1 MAQARNAKATWRQV
15 RAAVSRLRW
24 PLALFAFLL
33 VGGTVVFFMGGGQP
47 NPTRALIY
55 TLNLMTFQLQPG
67 DVPDSLA
74 LQLISFGVIAG
85 GVFALAGGAAKVVDY
100 MTDEQERQIALA
112 STHKD
117 HILVVGV
124 GNVGYRVVME
134 LLGFGEHVVAINSEG
149 DGDWVAELK
158 SLNVPVI
165 IGDARKRD
173 TLAKAG
179 LGRAKSLVCCT
190 SDELTNLDIAL
201 DARDARPDL
210 KVVLRM
216 FDQALA
222 QKISKGFNIKT
233 AFSVSGLAAP
243 AFAVA
248 ATRTNVDYSFRVHD
262 VLMNVSTVTLG
273 ARSSLVGKTLEQA
286 QNQFNVTALNLL
298 DGAAWVMHPPASHVL
313 KSGDSCVFIGELDAI
328 KKLNNEI

>member
-1 MAQARNAKATWRQV
+1 MEQTRKAQATWRLV

-24 PLALFAFLL
+24 PLAVFIILL
-33 VGGTVVFFMGGGQP
+33 AGGTIVFFVGGGQP

-74 LQLISFGVIAG
+74 LQFISFGVIVG

-117 HILVVGV
+117 HIIVVGV

-134 LLGFGEHVVAINSEG
+134 LLGFSERVVVINTEN
-149 DGDWVAELK
+149 DGDWVSELQ
-158 SLNVPVI
+158 SLGVPVI

-173 TLAKAG
+173 TLLKAG
-179 LGRAKSLVCCT
+179 LSRAKSLVCCT
-190 SDELTNLDIAL
+190 SNELTNLDIAL
-201 DARDARPDL
+201 DARDMRPDL

-222 QKISKGFNIKT
+222 QKVSKGFNIKT

-248 ATRTNVDYSFRVHD
+248 ATRTNVDYSFRMHGA
-262 VLMNVSTVTLG
+262 LMNVSTITVSQN
-273 ARSSLVGKTLEQA
+273 SSLRGKTLGWA
-286 QNQFNVTALNLL
+286 QEQFNVTTLSLM
-298 DGAAWVMHPPASHVL
+298 DGSQPIMHPSPAHAL
-313 KSGDSCVFIGELDAI
+313 QSGDVCVFIGELAAI
-328 KKLNNEI
+328 KSLNAAA

>member
-1 MAQARNAKATWRQV
+1 MAQTRKAQATWRQI
-15 RAAVSRLRW
+15 RAAISRLRW
-24 PLALFAFLL
+24 PLALFAILL
-33 VGGTVVFFMGGGQP
+33 IGGTIVFFMGGGQP

-55 TLNLMTFQLQPG
+55 TLNLMTFQLQPS
-67 DVPDSLA
+67 DVPDNLA
-74 LQLISFGVIAG
+74 LQLISFGIIIG

-100 MTDEQERQIALA
+100 MTDEQERQISLA

-117 HILVVGV
+117 HVIVVGV

-134 LLGFGEHVVAINSEG
+134 LLGFGENVVAVNTETNA
-149 DGDWVAELK
+149 DWIAELK
-158 SLNVPVI
+158 NLNVPVI

-173 TLAKAG
+173 TLQKAG
-179 LGRAKSLVCCT
+179 VMKAKSLVCCT

-201 DARDARPDL
+201 DARDARPEL

-248 ATRTNVDYSFRVHD
+248 ATRTNVDYSFRVHGA
-262 VLMNVSTVTLG
+262 LMNVSTITISGPSILK
-273 ARSSLVGKTLEQA
+273 GKTLEQV
-286 QNQFNVTALNLL
+286 QEQFNVTTLSLL
-298 DGAAWVMHPPASHVL
+298 DGTNQVMHPSPARVL
-313 KSGDSCVFIGELDAI
+313 QEGDVCVFIGELGAI
-328 KKLNNEI
+328 KSLNSAA